1 MEIKDIDG
9 NSIELKFVEAE
20 PQELSKEQLLK
31 ILTLYQKAFELVCE
45 DINSEWRVS
54 GSKEKEPFIKVEPAV
69 DVGQLEMYYLDQ
81 ANEFYS
87 KKEV

>member
-9 NSIELKFVEAE
+9 NNIELKFVEAN
-20 PQELSKEQLLK
+20 PQELNKEQLLK
-31 ILTLYQKAFELVCE
+31 VLTLYQNALEIACK

-69 DVGQLEMYYLDQ
+69 DVGQLEMFYLDQ
-81 ANEFYS
+81 ANEICA
-87 KKEV
+87 KKE